1 MNIIKP
7 IIKDNNNINPLILSQ
22 TPKSGINHK
31 RIKNNIKILN
41 GTNSLK
47 NSSSKFLINTCENSN
62 MNISYNFDDN
72 ISPKHFNINN
82 YKENKKGI
90 SLKKRNS
97 SLDKNRRI
105 KYKTNEKFS
114 KKIQKEI
121 KKEIKKETSNNS
133 TLTTKNLKK
142 IIFIQRWW
150 RTLSCIILIQTIY
163 RGFIYRK
170 NNLEN
175 IKNLLNNKEDNKKK
189 KITELISCINEGK
202 KILNYPFSEIGK
214 FNTPKILNIPK
225 PHPKKINSSSNSKYY
240 SKSMNNINK

>member
-41 GTNSLK
+41 GNSLK

-62 MNISYNFDDN
+62 INISHNIDDN
-72 ISPKHFNINN
+72 ISPKNFNINN

-121 KKEIKKETSNNS
+121 KKETNS
-133 TLTTKNLKK
+133 ILTTKNLKK

-170 NNLEN
+170 NNLDN
-175 IKNLLNNKEDNKKK
+175 MKNLLKNKENNKKK

>member
-62 MNISYNFDDN
+62 INISHNIDDN
-72 ISPKHFNINN
+72 ISPKNFNINN

-163 RGFIYRK
+163 R
-170 NNLEN
+170 E
-175 IKNLLNNKEDNKKK
+175 EDNKKK

-225 PHPKKINSSSNSKYY
+225 PHPKKMNSSSNSKYY
-240 SKSMNNINK
+240 SNSMNNINK

>member
-41 GTNSLK
+41 GTNSFK
-47 NSSSKFLINTCENSN
+47 NSTSKFLINTCENSN

-121 KKEIKKETSNNS
+121 KKETNS
-133 TLTTKNLKK
+133 ILTTKNLKK

-189 KITELISCINEGK
+189 K
-202 KILNYPFSEIGK
+202 NYR
-214 FNTPKILNIPK
+214 
-225 PHPKKINSSSNSKYY
+225 
-240 SKSMNNINK
+240 INKLY

>member
-41 GTNSLK
+41 GNSLK

-62 MNISYNFDDN
+62 INISHNIDDN
-72 ISPKHFNINN
+72 ISPKNFNINN
-82 YKENKKGI
+82 YKENNKGI

-121 KKEIKKETSNNS
+121 KKETNS
-133 TLTTKNLKK
+133 ILTTKNLKK

-163 RGFIYRK
+163 RGFKNRK
-170 NNLEN
+170 NNLDN
-175 IKNLLNNKEDNKKK
+175 MKNLLKNKKKKKKK